1 VPLSDHEQK
10 LLAQMEQALYAE
22 DPKFATSM
30 TGRRRG
36 GRSATRVSVGVVG
49 IVVGLITLLVGI
61 IAFQGDLPIQLT
73 VAITGF
79 VIMFAGAV
87 FAVTGG
93 GGRATL
99 SVVDGDGPRPP
110 RSSGRARTR
119 SSFIQRME
127 ERWERRRD
135 TGYQ

>member
-22 DPKFATSM
+22 DPKFATAL

-36 GRSATRVSVGVVG
+36 SRSTLRVTIG
-49 IVVGLITLLVGI
+49 IAAIAIGLLAVIGAIFFAGPGQLV
-61 IAFQGDLPIQLT
+61 
-73 VAITGF
+73 VAIAGF

-93 GGRATL
+93 GSKRTL
-99 SVVDGDGPRPP
+99 NAVGGAGTSR
-110 RSSGRARTR
+110 RTR
-119 SSFIQRME
+119 SRPSFVQRME
-127 ERWERRRD
+127 QRWERRRSD
-135 TGYQ
+135 GWQ